1 MEVMLSSART
11 VGRAVHA
18 RDMEA
23 GPSAKDLERVAAN
36 FRQYLLGWGEME
48 RREGDLDHYRSG
60 LAAATFNGV
69 VRVRTLDAIEQGVK
83 TARARLAGVPWL
95 WWAGPDSPIGTA
107 EALTAHGGV
116 SLAAMPLMT
125 RRLDNLPDKG
135 ESVPGLRIETVKEPG
150 RLRELVEVY
159 SKSMRLAPGMGADLA
174 RIEAQRADNA
184 DIVRLAAV
192 LDDQV
197 VGTTT
202 VINAH
207 GISGI
212 FIVHVAET
220 HRRRGVGWAL
230 SAAALRVGRKR
241 GTDLAALI
249 ASPAGEPMY
258 RRIGFTAVSQ
268 YRLFSMST

>member
-1 MEVMLSSART
+1 MRT
-11 VGRAVHA
+11 Q
-18 RDMEA
+18 DMEA
-23 GPSAKDLERVAAN
+23 GPDAGDLERVAAN
-36 FRQYLLGWGEME
+36 FRQYLLGWGEAE
-48 RREGDLDHYRSG
+48 REEGDLDHYRSG

-69 VRVRTLDAIEQGVK
+69 VRVKALDTIEQAVR

-95 WWAGPDSPIGTA
+95 WWVGPDSPAGTA
-107 EALTAHGGV
+107 DALTAHGGV
-116 SLAAMPLMT
+116 ALAAMPLMM
-125 RRLDNLPDKG
+125 RRLDSLPG
-135 ESVPGLRIETVKEPG
+135 EEKSVPGLRIETVTEQR
-150 RLRELVEVY
+150 RLGEMVEVY
-159 SKSMRLAPGMGADLA
+159 SKSMGLAPGMESDLA

-184 DIVRLAAV
+184 DVVRLAAL
-192 LDDQV
+192 LDGQV

-230 SAAALRVGRKR
+230 AAAALRVGRDC
-241 GTDLAALI
+241 GADFSALI

-258 RRIGFTAVSQ
+258 RRIGFTPVSQ

>member
-1 MEVMLSSART
+1 MEAMPSSAST
-11 VGRAVHA
+11 VGGAVHA
-18 RDMEA
+18 QDMGA
-23 GPSAKDLERVAAN
+23 GPSAEDLERVAAN
-36 FRQYLLGWGEME
+36 FRQYLLGWGEAE
-48 RREGDLDHYRSG
+48 RGEGDLDHYRSG

-69 VRVRTLDAIEQGVK
+69 VRVRTLDAIEQAVK
-83 TARARLAGVPWL
+83 IARARLAGVPWL
-95 WWAGPDSPIGTA
+95 WWAGPDSPNGTA

-116 SLAAMPLMT
+116 PLASMPLMM
-125 RRLDNLPDKG
+125 RRLDNLPGQGKP
-135 ESVPGLRIETVKEPG
+135 VPGLRIETVKEPG

-159 SKSMRLAPGMGADLA
+159 SKSMGLAPGMESDLA

-197 VGTTT
+197 VGTTA

-230 SAAALRVGRKR
+230 SAAALRIGREH
-241 GTDLAALI
+241 GTDFAALI